1 MTRLDETTACGLEL
15 WKAAARWRRSVEH
28 ALAGLDLTFTQWAA
42 LAAAD
47 AVIRETGDATTQN
60 AIAERM
66 ELDRSTLSH
75 VMRALE
81 QKRLVDRGP
90 HAHRI
95 AYRLWVTRAGSRLL
109 RESTSVV
116 DEASRSSLQGLL
128 VTQASSAGQERTAVD
143 LRLFGGALR
152 RVS

>member
-1 MTRLDETTACGLEL
+1 VLQVDATTTCGLEL
-15 WKAAARWRRSVEH
+15 WKAAARWRRAVEH
-28 ALAGLDLTFTQWAA
+28 ALAGLNLTFTQWAA
-42 LAAAD
+42 VAAAD

-81 QKRLVDRGP
+81 HKGLVDRGP
-90 HAHRI
+90 HAKRI
-95 AYRLWVTRAGSRLL
+95 AYRLWVTRAGHRAL
-109 RESTSVV
+109 RAATAAV
-116 DEASRSSLQGLL
+116 DEASRTSLQRLL
-128 VTQASSAGQERTAVD
+128 VTETSPAGQERTAVD
-143 LRLFGGALR
+143 LRLFGALR